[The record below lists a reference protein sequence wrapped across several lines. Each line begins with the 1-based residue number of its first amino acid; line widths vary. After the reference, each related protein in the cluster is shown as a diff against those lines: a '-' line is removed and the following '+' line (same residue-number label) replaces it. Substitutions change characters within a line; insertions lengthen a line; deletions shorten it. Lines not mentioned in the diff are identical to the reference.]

1 MKKLAQLMLK
11 LWIIPASVMSLFWGL
26 RSVCLF
32 TGNPDSLFKNKL
44 PWIGK
49 FWIGSYQFIS
59 NFFGSFAG
67 WCCLYV
73 LLIRLQINYPNLDY
87 VNIMD
92 LLLFVFSLLGLT
104 GHLPQLIVGFV
115 GSFSKIIEAVVKKIT

>member
-1 MKKLAQLMLK
+1 MKELAQLILK
-11 LWIIPASVMSLFWGL
+11 FWIIPSLIMSIFWGI
-26 RSVCLF
+26 RNVCLF
-32 TGNPDSLFKNKL
+32 TEDSSSLLKSKL

-49 FWIGSYQFIS
+49 FWSGSYQFIS
-59 NFFGSFAG
+59 NFVGSFAG

-87 VNIMD
+87 VNMMD
-92 LLLFVFSLLGLT
+92 LLLFIFSLLGLT

>member
-1 MKKLAQLMLK
+1 MKELTQLMLK
-11 LWIIPASVMSLFWGL
+11 LWLIPASIMSIFWGL

-32 TGNPDSLFKNKL
+32 TKDSPSLFKNKV

-59 NFFGSFAG
+59 NFVGSFAG

-73 LLIRLQINYPNLDY
+73 LLIRLQSNYPNLDY
-87 VNIMD
+87 INLMD
-92 LLLFVFSLLGLT
+92 LFLFIFSLLGLA
-104 GHLPQLIVGFV
+104 GHLPELIVGFV
-115 GSFSKIIEAVVKKIT
+115 GSFSKIIEALIKKIT